1 VSLLCLLTVFGK
13 GVSLVMLIR
22 SSEEAIEKF
31 IAHCDVAPRGDL
43 LMPYEL
49 RK

>member
-1 VSLLCLLTVFGK
+1 MSLLCLLTVFGK

-31 IAHCDVAPRGDL
+31 IAHCDVTARDL
-43 LMPYEL
+43 LIPSMAMS
-49 RK
+49 